1 MRSLLCFALALS
13 LAGAAN
19 ACELDFESGWIGDAP
34 PTSTMRAGYLRIVNA
49 GSSDVTITAASSPA
63 FARVEMHETT
73 EQDGVT
79 RMRKLDPAVVPAQGE
94 LRFVPSGKHFMLIN
108 PTATLAQGDQIELVI
123 DACAK
128 QFSTQLRVGAPADAD
143 HADHPDHAQHDHD
156 HSHQH

>member
-1 MRSLLCFALALS
+1 MRSLLCFALAVG

-19 ACELDFESGWIGDAP
+19 ACELSFESGWIGDAP
-34 PTSTMRAGYLRIVNA
+34 PSSPMRAGYLRVVNPGA
-49 GSSDVTITAASSPA
+49 ADVTITAASSPA

-94 LRFVPSGKHFMLIN
+94 LLFVPGGKHFMLIN
-108 PTATLAQGDQIELVI
+108 PTATLAQGDQVELVI

-128 QFSTQLRVGAPADAD
+128 QFSTQLRVGTPADA
-143 HADHPDHAQHDHD
+143 DHAQHDHD
-156 HSHQH
+156 HKHQH